1 MLYKFETKA
10 SRVKGLSFHPTRPW
24 ILASLHSGSI
34 HLYDYRIK
42 TLLEKFDE
50 HEGPVRGINF
60 HMTQPLFVSGGDDYK
75 IKVWNYKQRRCLFT
89 LKGHKDYIRSV
100 EFHRE
105 APWIVSSSDDM
116 VIRIW
121 NWQSRTCI
129 AELNGH
135 NHYVMSALFH
145 PKDDLVVSASLDQ
158 TIRIWDISGLK
169 KKMTTV
175 KPYRENDPMRLQDE
189 LFGTDVLVKLSLEGH
204 DRGVNWASFHPTQPY
219 IVSASDD
226 HQVKLW
232 RMNDPIV
239 DTFRGH
245 YNNVSCALFH
255 PRQDLIIS
263 NSEDKTIR
271 VWDIIKKSTVHMI
284 RRDHDRFWTLAS
296 HPNQNL
302 FAAGHDSGMIVFKL
316 ERERP
321 LFVQNGDSGVFY
333 LKKKHFSSLDFQ
345 TGRSV
350 VLFNISKLPS
360 NNGTQTMSYNQTE
373 RAILVSSDAEGG
385 SYHLYK
391 IPTKDSNS
399 VNTKKGTGVAAIF
412 VGRDRFA
419 VLDKGNNVV
428 IRDLENEEIKRCQIP
443 FTVDW
448 IYSSG
453 SPGTILI
460 QSEDKVHMYD
470 IQQKKLLCEIQVHG
484 VRYVIWSKDRNY
496 VAFLTRDFIVL
507 ANKKLEQICM
517 VHETVLPK
525 SGVWDDNGVFI
536 YSTSNHLKY
545 LLQNGDNGTI
555 RTLESTIYITGVKN
569 NKVFAIDREFKNRV
583 IEIDTTEY
591 ILKLSLLQQ
600 NYNQVMSILREN
612 RLVGKAIISYLQKK
626 GYPDVVHF
634 VKDDRTRFN
643 LALDAGNIDIALS
656 SAKILD
662 DKDCWNR
669 LGVEALKQGNYQVV
683 EMAYSRT
690 SEFDR
695 LSFLYLLVGNLST
708 LKKMISYESSD
719 IMSRFHFSLYLGDV
733 EERIKILQEAG
744 LHQLAYITASIHG
757 LTEKAESIGNLI
769 TADGKSQLPQLPKQS
784 YLLVPPSPINCNPNE
799 LNWPLLTTTKS
810 VSDVMGAG
818 AINGENRFGV
828 ENQQS
833 TSAPSGDWE
842 DDEDIFNEGKQKQS
856 SQQQKSDGDWE
867 EDILIDDGNNGGD
880 GGWEDDDLKGLEKI
894 GTDGFNNKQ
903 NDHVALF
910 VPPQPGPSFSMI
922 WARNSQFA
930 VDHIA
935 AGSFESAM
943 NILNGQ
949 IGAINFD
956 PIKPMFMNIF
966 MGTRSSMGCN
976 PSTPSL
982 LMPLQRKSAAPYIT
996 YGLSHLIER
1005 LKTNAYK
1012 STTEGKFNDAL
1023 SHFTYILH
1031 TIIFCSVDSKQEVN
1045 ELKDL
1050 INICR
1055 EYILGIKIELQRK
1068 ELSTGAQK
1076 DSTLGRQAELAA
1088 YFTHCNLD
1096 PSHLI
1101 LSLRSAMNC
1110 AYKVKHFTLAAS
1122 FARRLISL
1130 NPNPDLATQAKKV
1143 FNFAQQTPT
1152 PSDIQQLNYDE
1163 RNPFV
1168 ICAHSYVP
1176 IYKGSPLVKCPYCS
1190 SCYLP
1195 THKGKVCSVC
1205 QVSEIGKDVQGLQV
1219 ITTQK

>member
-1 MLYKFETKA
+1 MLYKFETKTN
-10 SRVKGLSFHPTRPW
+10 RVKGLSFHPTRPW
-24 ILASLHSGSI
+24 ILTSLHSGSI

-42 TLLEKFDE
+42 TLLEKFEE
-50 HEGPVRGINF
+50 HEGPVRGVNF

-89 LKGHKDYIRSV
+89 LKGHKDYVRTV

-129 AELNGH
+129 SELSGH

-158 TIRIWDISGLK
+158 FIRVWDISGLK

-175 KPYRENDPMRLQDE
+175 KPYRENDPMRIQE
-189 LFGTDVLVKLSLEGH
+189 EIFGTDVIVKLSLEGH
-204 DRGVNWASFHPTQPY
+204 DRGVNWAAFHPTQPY

-226 HQVKLW
+226 HHVKLW

-255 PRQDLIIS
+255 PRQELIIS

-271 VWDIIKKSTVHMI
+271 VWDIVKKQTVHMI
-284 RRDHDRFWTLAS
+284 RRDNDRFWTLAS

-321 LFVQNGDSGVFY
+321 IFVQNGDGGVFY
-333 LKKKHFSSLDFQ
+333 LKKKHFNSFDFAQ
-345 TGRSV
+345 GRSV

-373 RAILVSSDAEGG
+373 RAILISSDSEGG
-385 SYHLYK
+385 TYHLYK

-419 VLDKGNNVV
+419 VLDKGNTVV
-428 IRDLENEEIKRCQIP
+428 VRDLENEEIKKCQLP

-448 IYSSG
+448 IYPGG
-453 SPGTILI
+453 SPGTILV
-460 QSEDKVHMYD
+460 QSEDRVYTYD
-470 IQQKKLLCEIQVHG
+470 IQQKKVNSEIVIHG
-484 VRYVIWSKDRNY
+484 VRYVIWSKDKNH
-496 VAFLTRDFIVL
+496 VAFLTRDLIVL
-507 ANKKLEQICM
+507 ANKELEQICM

-525 SGVWDDNGVFI
+525 SGVWDEHGVFI

-555 RTLESTIYITGVKN
+555 KTLESTIYITGVKDG
-569 NKVFAIDREFKNRV
+569 KVFAIDREFKNRI
-583 IEIDTTEY
+583 IEIDPTEY

-600 NYNQVMSILREN
+600 NYNKVMNILKEN
-612 RLVGKAIISYLQKK
+612 RLVGKAIIAYLQKK
-626 GYPDVVHF
+626 GYPEVVHF

-643 LALDAGNIDIALS
+643 LALDCGNIEIALQ
-656 SAKILD
+656 SAKVLD
-662 DKDCWNR
+662 DKECWSR
-669 LGVEALKQGNYQVV
+669 LGVEALKQGNYQIV

-695 LSFLYLLVGNLST
+695 LSFLYLLVGNLPT
-708 LKKMISYESSD
+708 LKKMMSYESSD
-719 IMSRFHFSLYLGDV
+719 IMSRFQFSLYLGDV

-744 LHQLAYITASIHG
+744 LHQLAFITASIHG
-757 LTEKAESIGNLI
+757 LTEKAQAIGAQI
-769 TADGKSQLPQLPKQS
+769 TADGKAQLPQLPQES
-784 YLLVPPSPINCNPNE
+784 YLLTPPSPINAFNPSE
-799 LNWPLLTTTKS
+799 LNWPLLSVAKS
-810 VSDVMGAG
+810 VGD
-818 AINGENRFGV
+818 AISGDNRFGV
-828 ENQQS
+828 ES
-833 TSAPSGDWE
+833 TVDEIGGGWIT
-842 DDEDIFNEGKQKQS
+842 DDEVGV
-856 SQQQKSDGDWE
+856 
-867 EDILIDDGNNGGD
+867 
-880 GGWEDDDLKGLEKI
+880 DDDLTSSNQQESLVDVEDDGWDKLEFKELDKI
-894 GTDGFNNKQ
+894 GTDNFSADKKAEA
-903 NDHVALF
+903 ALF
-910 VPPQPGPSFSMI
+910 VPPQPGPSFSQI

-930 VDHIA
+930 IDHIA
-935 AGSFESAM
+935 AGSFEVAM
-943 NILNGQ
+943 NLLNSQ

-956 PIKPMFMNIF
+956 PIKPLFMNVF
-966 MGTRSSMGCN
+966 MGARSSLGAL

-982 LMPLQRKSAAPYIT
+982 LMPIQRKSSSPYIPYNLT
-996 YGLSHLIER
+996 HLIDR
-1005 LKTNAYK
+1005 LKSSAYR
-1012 STTEGKFNDAL
+1012 STTEGKFGDAL
-1023 SHFTYILH
+1023 VHFTYILH
-1031 TIIFCSVDSKQEVN
+1031 TIIFCTVETKQEN
-1045 ELKDL
+1045 GELKDL

-1055 EYILGIKIELQRK
+1055 EYILGIKVELQRK
-1068 ELSTGAQK
+1068 DLATGSQK
-1076 DSTLGRQAELAA
+1076 DTTQGRQTELAA

-1096 PSHLI
+1096 SSHLI

-1110 AYKVKHFTLAAS
+1110 AYKVKHFNLAAS

-1152 PSDIQQLNYDE
+1152 PADAPQVNYDE

-1168 ICAHSYVP
+1168 VCAHSFTP
-1176 IYKGSPLVKCPYCS
+1176 IYKGSALVKCPYCS

-1195 THKGKVCSVC
+1195 QYKGKVCAIC
-1205 QVSEIGKDVQGLQV
+1205 QISEIGKETQGLQV
-1219 ITTQK
+1219 IINQK